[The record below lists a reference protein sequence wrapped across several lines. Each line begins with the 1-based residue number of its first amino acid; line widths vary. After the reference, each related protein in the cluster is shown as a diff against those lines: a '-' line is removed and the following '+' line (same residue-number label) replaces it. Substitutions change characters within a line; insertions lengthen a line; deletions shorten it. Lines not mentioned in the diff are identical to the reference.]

1 MFPQHPI
8 KSPLR
13 ETYPGN
19 NVALMMLTEMVEYNA
34 TVIPES

>member
-13 ETYPGN
+13 EAYLGN
-19 NVALMMLTEMVEYNA
+19 NVALMMLAEMVEYNA
-34 TVIPES
+34 IVIPDS